1 MCHEIRA
8 FIPALPLPVLLQDRQ
23 LPWLAVVQDVQDGS
37 STKWA
42 LMCFSFSYG
51 ECQWLQQD
59 ICAQFAQWTLQHKP
73 ALGLSAGSQWSD
85 NVTGKSHA
93 YIWNSATIMP
103 MGSQGAI
110 LHEQHCCG
118 KETGWCSEVVTE
130 WHLRDQSLTW
140 AQGSYSKRHH
150 TGRSIFKHE
159 AVLPRILLFQH
170 TSWASQDQTYQWQL
184 QLIS

>member
-8 FIPALPLPVLLQDRQ
+8 FIPALPLRLQQDRQ
-23 LPWLAVVQDVQDGS
+23 LLWLAVVQDGS
-37 STKWA
+37 STKRA
-42 LMCFSFSYG
+42 VMRFSFSSVNASDCSG
-51 ECQWLQQD
+51 TSVHSLQGGHYN
-59 ICAQFAQWTLQHKP
+59 TS
-73 ALGLSAGSQWSD
+73 LSARSQWSA
-85 NVTGKSHA
+85 TGKSHA
-93 YIWNSATIMP
+93 YIWNSATVMP

-110 LHEQHCCG
+110 LHKQHSWG
-118 KETGWCSEVVTE
+118 KETGRCSEVVTE

-140 AQGSYSKRHH
+140 AQDSYSKCHH
-150 TGRSIFKHE
+150 TGRSIFKHV